1 MKLMYRDIDISREMT
16 ETVILR
22 DGFAEIRLNWFSLP
36 LDVRAA
42 LVRDCLEQE
51 MEYDEQWYFISI
63 IIPVN
68 GDSFEFHNT
77 YFYIDELPAN
87 DEIYKEIGNAVQGK
101 EEGILHSMELSTA
114 ETIGLISEVIPGIS
128 MTA

>member
-1 MKLMYRDIDISREMT
+1 MKLMDRDIDISREMT

-36 LDVRAA
+36 LDVRTA

-51 MEYDEQWYFISI
+51 MEYDDQWYFISI

-68 GDSFEFHNT
+68 GNVFEFHDT

-87 DEIYKEIGNAVQGK
+87 GEIYKEIGKAVQGK
-101 EEGILHSMELSTA
+101 EEGILHPVELSAA
-114 ETIGLISEVIPGIS
+114 EIVGLISEVIPGIS